1 MNPLDQ
7 PVHIGA
13 QRHDLSS
20 ARWILVDWKLRYR
33 ISHQRGAIPRRR
45 TIDDNS
51 PVVEA
56 QREPTFAPTPG
67 GPLALLGVIPALD
80 HVEPLEIGVY
90 GLLQGWERQAW
101 NWMGKVFWW
110 VSIDPRPPPEQ
121 DDQFIRSDQSHVG
134 QGRPNLM
141 LRGTPGQVLPH
152 LRPGTFPAELLE
164 LVQQFLQQLRA
175 RAHQHRTLRQ
185 KLKLAHDD
193 PFPRC
198 RHHQAEDTSGSAAP
212 STHAVSPAQWAYGNR
227 IRVAS

>member
-134 QGRPNLM
+134 QGYPRASPPTPQARYVPGRVARTRPAV
-141 LRGTPGQVLPH
+141 P
-152 LRPGTFPAELLE
+152 
-164 LVQQFLQQLRA
+164 
-175 RAHQHRTLRQ
+175 
-185 KLKLAHDD
+185 
-193 PFPRC
+193 
-198 RHHQAEDTSGSAAP
+198 SAAP
-212 STHAVSPAQWAYGNR
+212 GSSPPASDPPAETQARARRPLPPLSTSPSGRYLG
-227 IRVAS
+227 